1 MCDHLVIVTC
11 DITLIPNLNYEIK
24 IRKKKQQLSLLFSI
38 LIQYLTYYE
47 YRYYT
52 LAVIISIM
60 DKNKNNK
67 VYLMIFYFQTFIST
81 KLNYNTYNSWLF

>member
-1 MCDHLVIVTC
+1 M
-11 DITLIPNLNYEIK
+11 
-24 IRKKKQQLSLLFSI
+24 RKKKQQLSLLFSI
-38 LIQYLTYYE
+38 LIQCLTYYE